1 MKKHN
6 GMRPLDLVVLL
17 KIVALDKQSWRKKDL
32 AQWLGISGS
41 EISESLA
48 RSEIAGLVD
57 STHRQVFRRSLLDFL
72 QSGLRYVFP
81 QRPGEL
87 VSGMPTAHS
96 APVLNDRLVSSESLV
111 WPDSTGNVR
120 GQAVEPL
127 YHTVPQACREDP
139 VLYDL
144 LALADVMRMGRTR
157 EIKLAQTLLKER
169 LLHDH
174 TAQP

>member
-6 GMRPLDLVVLL
+6 GMRPLDIVVLL

-32 AQWLGISGS
+32 AQWLEISGS
-41 EISESLA
+41 EISESLN

-57 STHRQVFRRSLLDFL
+57 GNHQQVFRRSLLDFL
-72 QSGLRYVFP
+72 QFGLRYVFP

-87 VSGMPTAHS
+87 VPGMPTAHS
-96 APVLNDRLVSSESLV
+96 APVLRDRFVSSEVFV
-111 WPDSTGNVR
+111 WPDPTGKVR
-120 GQAVEPL
+120 GQAIEPL
-127 YHTVPQACREDP
+127 YHSVPQACRKDP
-139 VLYDL
+139 ALYDL
-144 LALADVMRMGRTR
+144 LALADVMRTGRTR